1 MRSSRAASGRSNP
14 PLVRRT
20 PMNVRLTSL
29 TTLLL
34 SALVIG
40 TISGCSVLPEAQ
52 ADPTKYF
59 VLSSEMAG
67 AAPQA
72 EAPVVH
78 LRDVELASYLRG
90 RPLVV
95 RRGENEIEFREF
107 SRWGEP
113 LELGVAR
120 VLRDELVARGAASA
134 VRGAGGRRDFSGH
147 DYTLSVRVIAC
158 EGAANGSVVFRAVW
172 DVASTGEKSSVK
184 ARGDYRPT
192 DLRWDGKSEASLAA
206 KLSEAVSGLAGEIAG
221 GLKK

>member
-1 MRSSRAASGRSNP
+1 MTSRP
-14 PLVRRT
+14 IPF
-20 PMNVRLTSL
+20 
-29 TTLLL
+29 LLL
-34 SALVIG
+34 LGGLVMAG
-40 TISGCSVLPEAQ
+40 VSGCQLLPEAQ
-52 ADPTKYF
+52 SDPTKYY
-59 VLSSEMAG
+59 VLSSAMAG
-67 AAPQA
+67 GASTA

-120 VLRDELVARGAASA
+120 VLRDVLVARGAASA

-158 EGAANGSVVFRAVW
+158 EGAANGTVAFHAVW
-172 DVASTGEKSSVK
+172 DLAPPSDKPGVK
-184 ARGDYRPT
+184 ARGDYRPA

-206 KLSEAVSGLAGEIAG
+206 KLSEAVAGLAGEIAAAIT
-221 GLKK
+221 KK

>member
-1 MRSSRAASGRSNP
+1 
-14 PLVRRT
+14 
-20 PMNVRLTSL
+20 MNARLNSL
-29 TTLLL
+29 TLVLLGG
-34 SALVIG
+34 LVITG
-40 TISGCSVLPEAQ
+40 LAGCSLLPEAQ
-52 ADPTKYF
+52 TDPTKYY
-59 VLSSEMAG
+59 VLSTERAG
-67 AAPQA
+67 AAPQT

-172 DVASTGEKSSVK
+172 DVASTGEKASVK

-192 DLRWDGKSEASLAA
+192 DLRWDGKSESSLAA
-206 KLSEAVSGLAGEIAG
+206 KLSEAVSGLAAEIAG